1 MAQNVFSLLL
11 WLLTSLSLVMYLS
24 ASLPLSA
31 KQLKPTNVEIVAFV
45 KADKNK
51 DRVLSKK
58 EFKIFIRAMAAF
70 GQSTAKTIRFFG
82 AYGYA
87 FSVVDKNQ
95 NGIITP
101 WELRS
106 ADNNY
111 RVKK

>member
-1 MAQNVFSLLL
+1 MTRKRFFFLLRC
-11 WLLTSLSLVMYLS
+11 LTPLSVLFYFG
-24 ASLPLSA
+24 ASLPLFA
-31 KQLKPTNVEIVAFV
+31 QKLKPTNIEIVAFV

-58 EFKIFIRAMAAF
+58 EFKTFVKAMAAF

-82 AYGYA
+82 AYSYA
-87 FSVVDKNQ
+87 FSVVDKNKD
-95 NGIITP
+95 GIITP
-101 WELRS
+101 WEMRS